1 MDLRERRELASET
14 GSRHPW
20 ELARVEVVHRLLRS
34 QLGQRQPALILD
46 IGCGDA
52 FVAEQLSHRYPAA
65 RIVAVDTELD
75 EETLA
80 RQRERLADL
89 RITLHQSLK
98 EAASQPATADV
109 VLLLDVIEHI
119 ADDVVFLHELR
130 SCPLITPHTLFLITA
145 PAHQGL
151 YCAHD
156 VFLKHYR
163 RYHNC
168 LLQEHLARAGY
179 RTVASGYF
187 FWTALLLRI
196 AQVGQERWFKGSVP
210 PAIGLAGWQGGP
222 LTTRAVQLMLQ
233 TDFACSRILRR
244 LGIRLPGLSNY
255 VLCKTSAS

>member
-1 MDLRERRELASET
+1 MDLRERRELVSE
-14 GSRHPW
+14 GGARHPW

-34 QLGQRQPALILD
+34 QLGDRQPELLLD

-52 FVAEQLSHRYPAA
+52 FVAEQLARRYPAA
-65 RIVAVDTELD
+65 QIVAVDTELD

-89 RITLHQSLK
+89 RITLRQSLE
-98 EAASQPATADV
+98 EAAVQAATADV

-119 ADDVVFLHELR
+119 ADDVAFLRELR
-130 SCPLITPHTLFLITA
+130 SCPLITPGTLFLITV

-163 RYHNC
+163 RYHC
-168 LLQEHLARAGY
+168 RMLEEHLARAGF
-179 RTVASGYF
+179 RTLSSGYF
-187 FWTALLLRI
+187 FLTALLFRSL
-196 AQVGQERWFKGSVP
+196 QVGKERLFKGNAPRAV
-210 PAIGLAGWQGGP
+210 GLAGWKGGP
-222 LTTRAVQLMLQ
+222 LATRSVQLMLQ
-233 TDFACSRILRR
+233 ADFACSRILRR

-255 VLCKTSAS
+255 ALCKTSAS